1 MAIFEKTFADKVN
14 YRTADKCCLNC
25 DWMAWSI
32 DCSGPCTN
40 PETHAKTDAIVD
52 DCGVCNL
59 WKKKEKSSD
68 E

>member
-40 PETHAKTDAIVD
+40 PETHA
-52 DCGVCNL
+52 
-59 WKKKEKSSD
+59 
-68 E
+68 